1 MELTSTQQFTVTL
14 LYLSSL
20 LPAVIIIGLF
30 LAGKVPR
37 WLMATY
43 VGTFLLCALG
53 WELWISYGLVD
64 GLDVVSRRPD
74 VMNAVIPLHINWLLN
89 SLGDA
94 GAVGLSGVLL
104 VWLAYGRTNAAFT
117 QWKWGA
123 FTILLAWFIFQN
135 LFVELYVYQQQLAQ
149 GLRISWAPLM
159 PTGSWYNPIVFTFDG
174 RHALLQTQLPWL
186 LMTPLY
192 YCLLLKSYKKWGP
205 KNST

>member
-1 MELTSTQQFTVTL
+1 MELSDPQQFTVTL
-14 LYLSSL
+14 LYVSAL
-20 LPAVIIIGLF
+20 LPSILIIGLYF
-30 LAGKVPR
+30 AGKVPR

-64 GLDVVSRRPD
+64 GLDVASRRPD
-74 VMNAVIPLHINWLLN
+74 VMNQAIPLHINWLLN

-94 GAVGLSGVLL
+94 GAIGLSGLLL

-117 QWKWGA
+117 EWKWGA
-123 FTILLAWFIFQN
+123 FTILLSWFILQN
-135 LFVELYVYQQQLAQ
+135 LFVELYVYQDQLAQ
-149 GLRISWAPLM
+149 GARLSWAPLM
-159 PTGSWYNPIVFTFDG
+159 PTGSWYNPIVFEFDG

-192 YCLLLKSYKKWGP
+192 YCLLLKSYKKWGLD
-205 KNST
+205 NQS